1 MTQPFFTDEEWEAAD
16 ERDRKRQE
24 LLVEAEKAQV
34 RNIADVR
41 AREQAPQRA
50 EVLGIEKRT
59 NVPFDTVERNLDEMR
74 ARDAWQQLGPQS
86 VEYSPAWRKLLNSK
100 IAPLV
105 MQNPAST
112 RAISDA
118 IDFRTVGSPQQGALG
133 AGIDQGNW
141 MTEVA
146 KLGWRVKFGLGSDA
160 DNVNFNQMR
169 LNPPEVPDAPGY
181 LDDVGVMVASQ
192 VPVQASILAYGTTAA
207 AGGAALGG
215 MSGGLPG
222 AGAGGASMFVVGT
235 AFASYHLEGG
245 LAYADMRGEAER
257 VLSESGE
264 VIPHGA
270 IVGASELV
278 GVLNGA
284 LEFLSFGVM
293 TRNPFVAGLKRK
305 LSAKAGLDIIKS
317 KTLRPYL
324 IAFGKR
330 MAVSAGT
337 EASTEFA
344 QEQVLM
350 AVNQALIAST
360 TSLSAQVPE
369 DWSER
374 SLKSFLSGFIVGPA
388 MTTAVAP
395 YHAAVMRVGMN
406 KQTLAHAKRLDAITA
421 ARLKDGGLADADP
434 QAVREWIQGQIE
446 EGGGDPNLYLP
457 ADNIAE
463 LFQEDETLAE
473 SLPEVA
479 EQLAE
484 AQVAGT
490 DVVIP
495 ISDYATYLAA
505 YHEKLKGVVRHGLGE
520 RNTSEAES
528 NSAEDE
534 ANLRTELEAL
544 AGTEEGA
551 VEPTPGERVE
561 QSMVEKLIRTAS
573 ASPETAARLADLLR
587 QHAERRASDP
597 AVGERAFEEADIG
610 IEGPLGA
617 QAGPGVA
624 AELGQPVN
632 LDSMLNELRG
642 TAPEAAAEGAVEGR
656 LAGTKVVD
664 ESGNPETVYH
674 GTSSARDALELEDRR
689 GIGGIFFT
697 RNRAEAQRRAE
708 FVANRDGGE
717 PRVLE
722 AKVGIKNPS
731 PPGSGLRKE
740 RVGQEGET
748 LESYDGYISDSEI
761 AVFDRS
767 QIFEVDPAPTP
778 PAAATPES
786 AELAAMLEQLGFDLE
801 QMTNEEV
808 IEALGDRFADAGT
821 TLFQPVEL
829 DNERPLAGA
838 FHSALGRVLRESPQR
853 KMTVPQL
860 RKMLQ
865 KKTVK
870 KDEVVWSGVEEYLA
884 ALDPEAKVDLDEMM
898 EVIKLIKVEEVVLG
912 ERGDNTNELRE
923 LWIEEEVQGHSAIIT
938 EDGSFEVRDSDGFVE
953 AANFATED
961 EALESAR
968 ENVEAAAQE
977 MDAQD
982 FTSAL
987 FEMGV
992 DIHSEF
998 MSDGATQ
1005 HETYVLDGGT
1015 EYRETLI
1022 TMPAD
1027 WRQAGGPPES
1037 VLLRQEINALEKRL
1051 TDTTTE
1057 LTFLPSDTLSVVNPE
1072 RARMQ
1077 KELQTIA
1084 VEYNELNAQ
1093 LDAIPR
1099 EQKLAEREQWNRETE
1114 TFTGGHYGSTAP
1126 NVLVHVRHND
1136 RIGPNG
1142 EKVLFIEEIQDDW
1155 AKAGRKEGYGGL
1167 STAESEELASLQQQY
1182 QAVPSP
1188 DRHTRVDYIPIV
1200 ERIKELQAKGGGVPN
1215 RPFKSTGHELA
1226 LKRMIALAINEGYDS
1241 VAWTP
1246 GHVQVERYETE
1257 LRQTVDSIRWEV
1269 LPSDGE
1275 QTAAVV
1281 EDVDAWIV
1289 SDPNGERVLST
1300 SNEDRATALADNI
1313 GGTVVREQET
1323 VTPAQA
1329 PGEIAVSTYKDG
1341 NVAVGMQVDP
1351 QSGLVKGSTAGDGI
1365 PVDTPLEDV
1374 VGKDIAKQIL
1384 EGGPS
1389 GTVEGDNLTIGG
1401 KGFTDIYDTKLVK
1414 AANKLG
1420 KKYGAKVEMGE
1431 VESDA
1436 LIGQARRA
1444 QRFNRGEELEVTQVD
1459 EGEWTI
1465 LNLGVPT
1472 ATYPDRMTAEAQ
1484 RQRLIDEVQ
1493 VIDASTV
1500 SVHTLN
1506 LTPEMKSAVQE
1517 EGLPL
1522 FQPAFHGTPHRFDK
1536 FTLDHIGEGEGA
1548 QAFGWGLYFASR
1560 RGVAEYYKESLTK
1573 NARTYAVDGV
1583 ELDDPTRPGG
1593 GMVESLDRAAESPE
1607 SLETR
1612 IDFLKRRLA
1621 LISRNDSRSR
1631 LIGREQRVLAFAESL
1646 RGKTVTITSESGQLF
1661 EADIPESGELL
1672 DYDLPLSEQPEGV
1685 RLKLEPIMRER
1696 FGDAWEDHMQR
1707 TGQNFYYNVALPVA
1721 WNKFAPS
1728 TQDDMSET
1736 SDRDAAKMASQLLLE
1751 AGIPGLQYTEGQLSG
1766 GGGTAKNFVIWDEEA
1781 INVLNTFFQ
1790 PADKGIR
1797 GSLSYNNELTN
1808 VIMRFTKSKNL
1819 STGLHESAHLFFAM
1833 MLKDAQ
1839 TEGIAPQL
1847 QTDMQTALDFLGMD
1861 SVESLLQ
1868 DSQGN
1873 LSDEARAA
1881 HEKWARAFEMYLR
1894 EGKAPSA
1901 ALRESFSRFK
1911 SWLLHLYK
1919 TLRGLDVE
1927 LNPEMR
1933 QVFDR
1938 LLASDEQ
1945 IAQAKQQDRML
1956 PAFESA
1962 EAGEMTPAQ
1971 FAAYQ
1976 QSYERMDVKAQEELG
1991 KKVMREF
1998 DRELTAEWKE
2008 NWEKMQAEVEAEINA
2023 DPIVQLRHWLQM
2035 KTLLNEETP
2044 EEMEHIRL
2052 DLDTIKEKYGGK
2064 STVKALGGTGSYSM
2078 VQKDGMDPELLAPQ
2092 LGFESGQEVV
2102 DALVATTNRKL
2113 SIKIETDKRMKETYG
2128 DILND
2133 GTMSELAID
2142 ALESDAKGDFL
2153 IRQQRILGHRA
2164 GIANNLPQAIARD
2177 VAREVVQ
2184 GKQIRSLR
2192 PDLYRNA
2199 EARAVA
2205 ELLGAVESGDWQAAH
2220 EAGRKQLL
2228 NHFLAVAAV
2237 KAKEQTTKWHG
2248 YTKTFDKKAKRERL
2262 ARAGEDYLDQVDS
2275 LLERFDLRQMS
2286 NKKADLAL
2294 ADWVNA
2300 RLDAAKERN
2309 DELGGVLIAE
2319 PAFVI
2324 NEQMLDRDFRQ
2335 HWRTMTVSEMGGLVD
2350 AVKNI
2355 EHLAMTELKLLLE
2368 RDKLDF
2374 ETRVEQ
2380 SLETINANQRTDRP
2394 ISIETGNQL
2403 KEQLRL
2409 SVGAY
2414 FASHRKLASLL
2425 SEMDGGYGGVLFDMI
2440 IRPMDEAGNREN
2452 SMRIEAGQRLG
2463 EIFAPYMGDLTQKF
2477 KRTAETATFGLVDAV
2492 TPDITKQEKVPGTGS
2507 NVMPMSKIARLMAVL
2522 NMGNAGNL
2530 QRLTDGY
2537 GWSQSDALAI
2547 LDTLTKE
2554 DMDFVQGVWDYIEE
2568 YWGDVSDLQRRIAG
2582 VAPKKIKRQ
2591 AIETR
2596 HGTYAGGY
2604 FPVKYDSSQ
2613 TPQAWQ
2619 DSVADAAHN
2628 MMSTVRGKAKTQ
2640 DSFTKQR
2647 VRKVVD
2653 RQIQLDFGVIF
2664 GHVGDVVHRL
2674 AWQEWLMDTGRL
2686 LADKRVAGAI
2696 MQGYGVPVYR
2706 TMIKAH
2712 EDIASGDVPAE
2723 MGWEQAVNWM
2733 RKGSSIAGMGL
2744 SITTALYQPFG
2755 LTQSMRRIGPKWVGR
2770 GIAKW
2775 WRGPEEMNNT
2785 VEWIYSL
2792 SSMMKNRGTVATSD
2806 MNREIREVQSDLTE
2820 GGVLTPAAKSYFYLV
2835 VKSQILADVPTWLG
2849 AYEKEMEIGSGDE
2862 SRAVAMADR
2871 AVIDAQGGGQI
2882 QDQAA
2887 IQRGGPLMKA
2897 WTNFYSFFNT
2907 TWNNTAESYRRTDFR
2922 KPDEFGKFLV
2932 DMLLLYTLPAVL
2944 SDLMK
2949 DAIMGTGDEDEGFL
2963 EYALRSQAG
2972 YMLSTLVGVREFG
2985 GIATGYMDWS
2995 GPAGVRGFEA
3005 ANALGKQIGQGDAD
3019 AALFKSAVHAAGI
3032 FLHLPS
3038 VAIMRAV
3045 EGGEALIEGETS
3057 NPAALLLGAPKE

>member
-1 MTQPFFTDEEWEAAD
+1 MDNPFMQMDAVI
-16 ERDRKRQE
+16 ERM
-24 LLVEAEKAQV
+24 
-34 RNIADVR
+34 ADVASGGR
-41 AREQAPQRA
+41 WDEWFPTASPELRA
-50 EVLGIEKRT
+50 EV
-59 NVPFDTVERNLDEMR
+59 
-74 ARDAWQQLGPQS
+74 
-86 VEYSPAWRKLLNSK
+86 
-100 IAPLV
+100 
-105 MQNPAST
+105 
-112 RAISDA
+112 
-118 IDFRTVGSPQQGALG
+118 
-133 AGIDQGNW
+133 
-141 MTEVA
+141 
-146 KLGWRVKFGLGSDA
+146 
-160 DNVNFNQMR
+160 
-169 LNPPEVPDAPGY
+169 
-181 LDDVGVMVASQ
+181 
-192 VPVQASILAYGTTAA
+192 
-207 AGGAALGG
+207 
-215 MSGGLPG
+215 
-222 AGAGGASMFVVGT
+222 
-235 AFASYHLEGG
+235 
-245 LAYADMRGEAER
+245 
-257 VLSESGE
+257 ES
-264 VIPHGA
+264 
-270 IVGASELV
+270 
-278 GVLNGA
+278 
-284 LEFLSFGVM
+284 FF
-293 TRNPFVAGLKRK
+293 
-305 LSAKAGLDIIKS
+305 
-317 KTLRPYL
+317 
-324 IAFGKR
+324 
-330 MAVSAGT
+330 
-337 EASTEFA
+337 
-344 QEQVLM
+344 
-350 AVNQALIAST
+350 
-360 TSLSAQVPE
+360 
-369 DWSER
+369 
-374 SLKSFLSGFIVGPA
+374 
-388 MTTAVAP
+388 
-395 YHAAVMRVGMN
+395 
-406 KQTLAHAKRLDAITA
+406 
-421 ARLKDGGLADADP
+421 
-434 QAVREWIQGQIE
+434 
-446 EGGGDPNLYLP
+446 
-457 ADNIAE
+457 
-463 LFQEDETLAE
+463 
-473 SLPEVA
+473 
-479 EQLAE
+479 
-484 AQVAGT
+484 
-490 DVVIP
+490 
-495 ISDYATYLAA
+495 
-505 YHEKLKGVVRHGLGE
+505 
-520 RNTSEAES
+520 
-528 NSAEDE
+528 
-534 ANLRTELEAL
+534 
-544 AGTEEGA
+544 
-551 VEPTPGERVE
+551 
-561 QSMVEKLIRTAS
+561 
-573 ASPETAARLADLLR
+573 DLLR
-587 QHAERRASDP
+587 EGTTEYFEVKPKRGVSISEFAVALVPDGVSD
-597 AVGERAFEEADIG
+597 
-610 IEGPLGA
+610 
-617 QAGPGVA
+617 
-624 AELGQPVN
+624 
-632 LDSMLNELRG
+632 
-642 TAPEAAAEGAVEGR
+642 
-656 LAGTKVVD
+656 
-664 ESGNPETVYH
+664 ETV
-674 GTSSARDALELEDRR
+674 RLLE
-689 GIGGIFFT
+689 GNG
-697 RNRAEAQRRAE
+697 
-708 FVANRDGGE
+708 
-717 PRVLE
+717 
-722 AKVGIKNPS
+722 
-731 PPGSGLRKE
+731 
-740 RVGQEGET
+740 
-748 LESYDGYISDSEI
+748 
-761 AVFDRS
+761 
-767 QIFEVDPAPTP
+767 
-778 PAAATPES
+778 
-786 AELAAMLEQLGFDLE
+786 
-801 QMTNEEV
+801 
-808 IEALGDRFADAGT
+808 
-821 TLFQPVEL
+821 VE
-829 DNERPLAGA
+829 
-838 FHSALGRVLRESPQR
+838 
-853 KMTVPQL
+853 
-860 RKMLQ
+860 
-865 KKTVK
+865 VK
-870 KDEVVWSGVEEYLA
+870 KYSTEEQRISLVSG
-884 ALDPEAKVDLDEMM
+884 
-898 EVIKLIKVEEVVLG
+898 
-912 ERGDNTNELRE
+912 
-923 LWIEEEVQGHSAIIT
+923 Q
-938 EDGSFEVRDSDGFVE
+938 
-953 AANFATED
+953 
-961 EALESAR
+961 
-968 ENVEAAAQE
+968 
-977 MDAQD
+977 
-982 FTSAL
+982 
-987 FEMGV
+987 
-992 DIHSEF
+992 
-998 MSDGATQ
+998 
-1005 HETYVLDGGT
+1005 
-1015 EYRETLI
+1015 
-1022 TMPAD
+1022 
-1027 WRQAGGPPES
+1027 
-1037 VLLRQEINALEKRL
+1037 
-1051 TDTTTE
+1051 
-1057 LTFLPSDTLSVVNPE
+1057 
-1072 RARMQ
+1072 
-1077 KELQTIA
+1077 
-1084 VEYNELNAQ
+1084 
-1093 LDAIPR
+1093 
-1099 EQKLAEREQWNRETE
+1099 
-1114 TFTGGHYGSTAP
+1114 
-1126 NVLVHVRHND
+1126 
-1136 RIGPNG
+1136 
-1142 EKVLFIEEIQDDW
+1142 
-1155 AKAGRKEGYGGL
+1155 
-1167 STAESEELASLQQQY
+1167 
-1182 QAVPSP
+1182 
-1188 DRHTRVDYIPIV
+1188 
-1200 ERIKELQAKGGGVPN
+1200 
-1215 RPFKSTGHELA
+1215 
-1226 LKRMIALAINEGYDS
+1226 
-1241 VAWTP
+1241 
-1246 GHVQVERYETE
+1246 
-1257 LRQTVDSIRWEV
+1257 
-1269 LPSDGE
+1269 
-1275 QTAAVV
+1275 
-1281 EDVDAWIV
+1281 
-1289 SDPNGERVLST
+1289 
-1300 SNEDRATALADNI
+1300 
-1313 GGTVVREQET
+1313 
-1323 VTPAQA
+1323 
-1329 PGEIAVSTYKDG
+1329 
-1341 NVAVGMQVDP
+1341 
-1351 QSGLVKGSTAGDGI
+1351 
-1365 PVDTPLEDV
+1365 
-1374 VGKDIAKQIL
+1374 
-1384 EGGPS
+1384 
-1389 GTVEGDNLTIGG
+1389 
-1401 KGFTDIYDTKLVK
+1401 TDIL
-1414 AANKLG
+1414 
-1420 KKYGAKVEMGE
+1420 
-1431 VESDA
+1431 
-1436 LIGQARRA
+1436 
-1444 QRFNRGEELEVTQVD
+1444 
-1459 EGEWTI
+1459 
-1465 LNLGVPT
+1465 
-1472 ATYPDRMTAEAQ
+1472 
-1484 RQRLIDEVQ
+1484 
-1493 VIDASTV
+1493 
-1500 SVHTLN
+1500 
-1506 LTPEMKSAVQE
+1506 
-1517 EGLPL
+1517 
-1522 FQPAFHGTPHRFDK
+1522 
-1536 FTLDHIGEGEGA
+1536 
-1548 QAFGWGLYFASR
+1548 
-1560 RGVAEYYKESLTK
+1560 
-1573 NARTYAVDGV
+1573 
-1583 ELDDPTRPGG
+1583 
-1593 GMVESLDRAAESPE
+1593 
-1607 SLETR
+1607 
-1612 IDFLKRRLA
+1612 
-1621 LISRNDSRSR
+1621 
-1631 LIGREQRVLAFAESL
+1631 
-1646 RGKTVTITSESGQLF
+1646 
-1661 EADIPESGELL
+1661 
-1672 DYDLPLSEQPEGV
+1672 
-1685 RLKLEPIMRER
+1685 
-1696 FGDAWEDHMQR
+1696 
-1707 TGQNFYYNVALPVA
+1707 
-1721 WNKFAPS
+1721 
-1728 TQDDMSET
+1728 
-1736 SDRDAAKMASQLLLE
+1736 
-1751 AGIPGLQYTEGQLSG
+1751 
-1766 GGGTAKNFVIWDEEA
+1766 
-1781 INVLNTFFQ
+1781 FQ

-1945 IAQAKQQDRML
+1945 IVQAKQQDRML

-1976 QSYERMDVKAQEELG
+1976 QSYERMDTKAQEELG

-2477 KRTAETATFGLVDAV
+2477 KRTAETATLGLVDAV
-2492 TPDITKQEKVPGTGS
+2492 TPDITKQEKVPGTGP
-2507 NVMPMSKIARLMAVL
+2507 NVRPMSKIARLMAVL

-2582 VAPKKIKRQ
+2582 VAPKKIQRQ

-2619 DSVADAAHN
+2619 DSVADAAQN

-2733 RKGSSIAGMGL
+2733 RKGSSIAGMAL